1 MNYLKLIRFQNLI
14 LIALMQIL
22 IRYGFLK
29 QINIPLA
36 LNDFQFFLLI
46 LSTLCIASG
55 GYIINNIIDQNTD
68 LYNKP
73 NQVVVGKSISENTA
87 YNLYFGF
94 TITGVVLGYYLSHLV
109 MRTNF
114 FGIFVIIAL
123 LLYIYATSFKQIAVI
138 GNLLVSIA
146 LGLSVLIIGMFDII
160 PATDQGNRFQ
170 MMLIL
175 ELLLDYAIFAFLI
188 NFIREIVKDLED
200 INGDDMNGM
209 RTLPIVLGIAKTSKV
224 VSILCIGSS
233 VLLLWYIN
241 NHLMNSNLYYA
252 SIFALL
258 FIISPLL
265 FVAIKIWNA
274 KQKNEFSFLS
284 KVLKLIIFF
293 GIISIVIVNLNIKY
307 NA

>member
-29 QINIPLA
+29 QVNIPLA
-36 LNDFQFFLLI
+36 LNDFQFFILV